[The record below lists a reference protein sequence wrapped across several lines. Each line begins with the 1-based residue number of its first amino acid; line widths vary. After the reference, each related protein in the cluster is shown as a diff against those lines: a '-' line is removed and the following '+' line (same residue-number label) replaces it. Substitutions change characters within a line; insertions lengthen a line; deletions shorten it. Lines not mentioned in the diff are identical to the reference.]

1 VDLVENMTDHSDRTL
16 GFDILHGVLDECVC
30 DTLTQY
36 ASAANGQGIGSR
48 GLLAHDWCRALAKN
62 LQTHCALSQLIP
74 SAHIAAQCNYFE
86 KSSAN
91 NWLVPYH
98 QDLSIPVAQR
108 IEHPDLLGWSK
119 KEDVWFVQAPLEV
132 LRQMIAIRIHLDDC
146 GENDGALRV
155 LGGTHRL
162 GLIDTAQIPK
172 LKANATE
179 QLCCVPKG
187 GVLALSPL
195 LLHASSKSTGTR
207 LRRVLHLVYGPLEL
221 PYGLRWKS
229 AV

>member
-1 VDLVENMTDHSDRTL
+1 MTNLSEHIL
-16 GFDILHGVLDECVC
+16 GYAILQKVLDEHVC
-30 DTLTQY
+30 DSLAQC
-36 ASAANGQGIGSR
+36 ASAANGQVVGSR
-48 GLLAHDWCRALAKN
+48 GLLLHDWCRALAKN
-62 LQTHCALSQLIP
+62 LQTNSALSVLI
-74 SAHIAAQCNYFE
+74 SSTHIAVQCNYFE

-108 IEHPDLLGWSK
+108 IEHPALSGWSK

-132 LRQMIAIRIHLDDC
+132 LEQMIAIRVHLDNC
-146 GENDGALRV
+146 GEHDGALRV
-155 LGGTHRL
+155 LGGTHQL
-162 GLIDTAQIPK
+162 GVIDSAQIPSLK
-172 LKANATE
+172 LSVTE

-195 LLHASSKSTGTR
+195 LLHASSKSTGDS
-207 LRRVLHLVYGPLEL
+207 LRRVLHMVYAPLEL

-229 AV
+229 TI